1 MDAIKQYMKP
11 KWVLTGVG
19 ILFTIFSLLTYAEVM
34 NAAETGWGA
43 DNYDERDVFYEK
55 AWAATFFL
63 VAIITIVSGQFVEG
77 RAQAILAITIGG
89 GNIFIFIL
97 TLLAAGDLDNVPG
110 PNGIPYGYTSDPAN
124 WALPMICATCILVS
138 GYLHLENGD

>member
-11 KWVLTGVG
+11 KWVLTVIG

-97 TLLAAGDLDNVPG
+97 TLLAAGDLG
-110 PNGIPYGYTSDPAN
+110 YGYTDDPAN
-124 WALPMICATCILVS
+124 WALPMLCATCMLVS
-138 GYLHLENGD
+138 GFLHLEEGE

>member
-1 MDAIKQYMKP
+1 MKQYMKP

-63 VAIITIVSGQFVEG
+63 VALITIVSGQFVEG

-97 TLLAAGDLDNVPG
+97 TVLAAGDLG
-110 PNGIPYGYTSDPAN
+110 YGYTDSAAN
-124 WALPMICATCILVS
+124 WGLPMICATCILVS
-138 GYLHLENGD
+138 GYLHLEEDE

>member
-1 MDAIKQYMKP
+1 MDAIKQYMQP
-11 KWVLTGVG
+11 KWWLTGVG
-19 ILFTIFSLLTYAEVM
+19 TIFTIFSLLTYAGVM
-34 NAAETGWGA
+34 DAAETGWGA
-43 DNYDERDVFYEK
+43 DNYGERDVFYEK

-97 TLLAAGDLDNVPG
+97 TLLAAGDLG
-110 PNGIPYGYTSDPAN
+110 YGYTDDPAN

-138 GYLHLENGD
+138 GFLHLEEK

>member
-1 MDAIKQYMKP
+1 MDAIKQYMQP
-11 KWVLTGVG
+11 KWVLTVVG
-19 ILFTIFSLLTYAEVM
+19 TIFTIFTLLTYAEIS

-43 DNYDERDVFYEK
+43 DNYDDRDVFYEK
-55 AWAATFFL
+55 AWSATFLL

-97 TLLAAGDLDNVPG
+97 TLLAAGDLG
-110 PNGIPYGYTSDPAN
+110 YGYTDSPAN
-124 WALPMICATCILVS
+124 WALPMICATCMLVS
-138 GYLHLENGD
+138 GYLHLDDGDG

>member
-1 MDAIKQYMKP
+1 MDAIKQYMQP

-19 ILFTIFSLLTYAEVM
+19 ILFTIFTLLTYAEIA

-97 TLLAAGDLDNVPG
+97 TVLAAGDLG
-110 PNGIPYGYTSDPAN
+110 YGYTDSPAN
-124 WALPMICATCILVS
+124 WGLPMICATCMLVS
-138 GYLHLENGD
+138 GYLHLDDGDG

>member
-11 KWVLTGVG
+11 KWVLTVIG
-19 ILFTIFSLLTYAEVM
+19 ILFTIFSLLTYAGVM

-63 VAIITIVSGQFVEG
+63 VAIITIVSGQCVEG

-97 TLLAAGDLDNVPG
+97 TVLAAGDLG
-110 PNGIPYGYTSDPAN
+110 YGYTDSPGN
-124 WALPMICATCILVS
+124 WAPPMVMAAGLLLS
-138 GYLHLENGD
+138 GYLHLED

>member
-1 MDAIKQYMKP
+1 MDAIKQYMQP

-19 ILFTIFSLLTYAEVM
+19 ILFTIFSLLTYAGVM

-97 TLLAAGDLDNVPG
+97 TVLAAGDLE
-110 PNGIPYGYTSDPAN
+110 YGYTDSPAN
-124 WALPMICATCILVS
+124 WALPMICATCMLVS
-138 GYLHLENGD
+138 GYLHLEDDS

>member
-43 DNYDERDVFYEK
+43 DNYDDRDVFYEK
-55 AWAATFFL
+55 AWGATFLL
-63 VAIITIVSGQFVEG
+63 VAIITLVSGQFVEG

-89 GNIFIFIL
+89 GNILVFIL
-97 TLLAAGDLDNVPG
+97 TFLAASDLDNVPG
-110 PNGIPYGYTSDPAN
+110 PNGISYGYTSDPAN
-124 WALPMICATCILVS
+124 WAPPMIMAAGLLVS
-138 GYLHLENGD
+138 GFLHLEEE

>member
-1 MDAIKQYMKP
+1 MLVELLYFLKPSTRP
-11 KWVLTGVG
+11 KWVLTAVG
-19 ILFTIFSLLTYAEVM
+19 TLFTIFSLLTYAGVM
-34 NAAETGWGA
+34 DAAETGWGA
-43 DNYDERDVFYEK
+43 DNYGERDVFYEK

-97 TLLAAGDLDNVPG
+97 TRLAAGDLG
-110 PNGIPYGYTSDPAN
+110 YGYTDDPAN

>member
-34 NAAETGWGA
+34 DAAKTGWGA

-97 TLLAAGDLDNVPG
+97 TLLAAGDLG
-110 PNGIPYGYTSDPAN
+110 YGYTNDPAN

-138 GYLHLENGD
+138 GYLHLEKE